1 MVPLACPAKLSA
13 RPPGAGPTRVA
24 RGNMNSKSASI
35 DLDLGTSSK
44 EAIAVDVLNAL
55 TASIA
60 VLDHSGVI
68 IAVNDA
74 WTRFARENDGGDA
87 AGYLGSNY
95 LAACEAAIRD
105 ADPIADAVSAAF
117 RALRSGNQ
125 DQFTI
130 EYPCHS
136 PTTER
141 WFEMRM
147 TRSPRRPHYIVVA
160 HEDITSRKR
169 MEAELK
175 GAKQSIESFNA
186 QLQEALA
193 REQQYARTDEL
204 TGINNR
210 RHFFALARQ
219 AFTIGVR
226 YRHPISVVLLDLD
239 HFKEINDRWGHQVG
253 DEVLRHVANI
263 AQRHLRSADIL
274 GRYGGE
280 EFIVLLPDSTAE
292 QSKVVAERIREEI
305 ETGSLETPKGYVA
318 LTVSAGIAD
327 TASGGD
333 ESIERLIGFADL
345 AMYAAKQAGRNR
357 TSLHSGGSAT

>member
-1 MVPLACPAKLSA
+1 
-13 RPPGAGPTRVA
+13 
-24 RGNMNSKSASI
+24 MNSESASS

-74 WTRFARENDGGDA
+74 WTRFARENDGRDV
-87 AGYLGSNY
+87 AGFLGSNY

-117 RALRSGNQ
+117 GALRSGNQ
-125 DQFTI
+125 DQFRI

-147 TRSPRRPHYIVVA
+147 TRSPRSPHYIVVA
-160 HEDITSRKR
+160 HEDITPRKR

-219 AFTIGVR
+219 AFTVGVR

-253 DEVLRHVANI
+253 DDVLTHELPVIPAPGSNHQLAARFRFSECAAHA
-263 AQRHLRSADIL
+263 AQRRGS
-274 GRYGGE
+274 E
-280 EFIVLLPDSTAE
+280 EC
-292 QSKVVAERIREEI
+292 I
-305 ETGSLETPKGYVA
+305 ELAARKFSFHCYV
-318 LTVSAGIAD
+318 S
-327 TASGGD
+327 
-333 ESIERLIGFADL
+333 F
-345 AMYAAKQAGRNR
+345 
-357 TSLHSGGSAT
+357 H